1 MAWLPAAV
9 IIVILGGVADRG
21 YTLQR
26 ETRRDTDPSLAGE
39 ASQDVN
45 PIRELDATSWPS
57 CRVTA
62 RSRRVEEGGGGG
74 RSRGIVIFERRRR
87 ILR

>member
-62 RSRRVEEGGGGG
+62 RSRRVEE
-74 RSRGIVIFERRRR
+74 RGMTVEDAREE
-87 ILR
+87 